1 MAYADFKELPGTTA
15 VDRALCDKASNIA
28 KNLKC
33 DGFQRGLA
41 SMIYK
46 CFDNKNCRWCYQK

>member
-28 KNLKC
+28 KNLKY

-46 CFDNKNCRWCYQK
+46 CFDNKNCRWSY